1 MTKNKKDFIVRAILF
16 QSLFCILLFGLLFFL
31 KQSNSQFFKT
41 IESEFSDKLS
51 ENITK
56 IEAESVFKSITDKIT
71 LPTVE
76 TDKRKSKNTDNK
88 TENDTTKNNNPE
100 NILENETEFVPFDE
114 PSLNATIEATGGLD
128 IKIASS
134 EEIPDNV
141 SLNSY
146 TLTQNM
152 INPVINGRIT
162 SEFGSRIHPISNEL
176 TFHAGIDIA
185 ADLGTPI
192 YAAFDGK
199 IFVADYDKWNGNF
212 IKIEHEDG
220 VMTVYCHCD
229 SLNVK
234 KGENI
239 RAGEVI
245 GYVGSTGSS
254 TGPHLHFELR
264 IDNVSFNPQIALNEA
279 LNAV

>member
-1 MTKNKKDFIVRAILF
+1 MIKNKKDFVVRAILF

-31 KQSNSQFFKT
+31 KQSNSELFKAME
-41 IESEFSDKLS
+41 IEFSKKLS

-56 IEAESVFKSITDKIT
+56 NEAESVFKAISDKIT
-71 LPTVE
+71 PPS
-76 TDKRKSKNTDNK
+76 TDSNK
-88 TENDTTKNNNPE
+88 TNNTSIDSTTEKALTDNNPE

-114 PSLNATIEATGGLD
+114 PSLNATVEATGGVD

-134 EEIPDNV
+134 DEIPENV

-146 TLTQNM
+146 TLTKKM
-152 INPVINGRIT
+152 INPVINGKTT

-199 IFVADYDKWNGNF
+199 VLIADYDKWNGNY
-212 IKIEHEDG
+212 IKIKHENKL
-220 VMTVYCHCD
+220 MTVYCHCET
-229 SLNVK
+229 LNVK
-234 KGENI
+234 NGDNI

>member
-1 MTKNKKDFIVRAILF
+1 MIKNKKDFVVRAILF

-31 KQSNSQFFKT
+31 KQSNSELFKAME
-41 IESEFSDKLS
+41 IEFSDKLS

-56 IEAESVFKSITDKIT
+56 NEAESVFKAISDKIT
-71 LPTVE
+71 PPSI
-76 TDKRKSKNTDNK
+76 DSNK
-88 TENDTTKNNNPE
+88 TNNTNIDSTTEKALTDNNPE

-114 PSLNATIEATGGLD
+114 PSLNATVEATGGVD

-134 EEIPDNV
+134 DEIPENV

-146 TLTQNM
+146 TLSKKM
-152 INPVINGRIT
+152 INPVINGKTT
-162 SEFGSRIHPISNEL
+162 SEFGARIHPISNEL

-199 IFVADYDKWNGNF
+199 VTVADYDKWNGNYMK
-212 IKIEHEDG
+212 IKHENG
-220 VMTVYCHCD
+220 LMTVYCHCE

-239 RAGEVI
+239 RAGEII

-264 IDNVSFNPQIALNEA
+264 IGNVSFDPQIALNEA

>member
-1 MTKNKKDFIVRAILF
+1 MIKNKKDFVVRAILF

-31 KQSNSQFFKT
+31 KQSNSELFKS

-56 IEAESVFKSITDKIT
+56 NEAQSVFKSISDKIT
-71 LPTVE
+71 PPSI
-76 TDKRKSKNTDNK
+76 DSNK
-88 TENDTTKNNNPE
+88 TNNTNIDSTTEKALTDNNPE

-114 PSLNATIEATGGLD
+114 PSLNATVEATGGVD

-134 EEIPDNV
+134 DEIPENV

-146 TLTQNM
+146 TLTKKM
-152 INPVINGRIT
+152 INPVINGKTT
-162 SEFGSRIHPISNEL
+162 SEFGARIHPISNEL

-185 ADLGTPI
+185 ADLETPI

-199 IFVADYDKWNGNF
+199 VAVADYDKWNGNYMK
-212 IKIEHEDG
+212 IKHENG
-220 VMTVYCHCD
+220 LMTVYCHCE

-264 IDNVSFNPQIALNEA
+264 IDNVSFDPQIALNEA

>member
-1 MTKNKKDFIVRAILF
+1 M
-16 QSLFCILLFGLLFFL
+16 FFL
-31 KQSNSQFFKT
+31 KQSNSELFKS

-56 IEAESVFKSITDKIT
+56 NEAQSVFKSISDKIT
-71 LPTVE
+71 PPSI
-76 TDKRKSKNTDNK
+76 DSNK
-88 TENDTTKNNNPE
+88 TNNTNIDSTTEKALTDNNPE

-114 PSLNATIEATGGLD
+114 PSLNATVEATGGVD

-134 EEIPDNV
+134 DEIPENV

-146 TLTQNM
+146 TLTKKM
-152 INPVINGRIT
+152 INPVINGKTT
-162 SEFGSRIHPISNEL
+162 SEFGARIHPISNEL

-185 ADLGTPI
+185 ADLETPI

-199 IFVADYDKWNGNF
+199 VAVADYDKWNGNYMK
-212 IKIEHEDG
+212 IKHENG
-220 VMTVYCHCD
+220 LMTVYCHCE

-264 IDNVSFNPQIALNEA
+264 IDNVSFDPQIALNEA

>member
-1 MTKNKKDFIVRAILF
+1 MIKNKKDFVVRAILF

-31 KQSNSQFFKT
+31 KQSNSELFKS

-56 IEAESVFKSITDKIT
+56 NEAQSVFKSMREKFVT
-71 LPTVE
+71 PTADVE
-76 TDKRKSKNTDNK
+76 NKQNKSIDAK
-88 TENDTTKNNNPE
+88 TENSTTKNNNPE

-114 PSLNATIEATGGLD
+114 PSLNATVEATGGVD

-134 EEIPDNV
+134 DEIPENV

-146 TLTQNM
+146 TLSKKM
-152 INPVINGRIT
+152 INPVINGKTT
-162 SEFGSRIHPISNEL
+162 SEFGARIHPISNEL

-185 ADLGTPI
+185 ADLETPI

-199 IFVADYDKWNGNF
+199 VAVADYDKWNGNYMK
-212 IKIEHEDG
+212 IKHENG
-220 VMTVYCHCD
+220 LMTVYCHCE

-264 IDNVSFNPQIALNEA
+264 IDNVSFDPQIALNEA

>member
-1 MTKNKKDFIVRAILF
+1 MIKNKKDFVVRAILF

-31 KQSNSQFFKT
+31 KQSNSELFKS

-56 IEAESVFKSITDKIT
+56 NEAESVFKAISDKIT
-71 LPTVE
+71 PPSI
-76 TDKRKSKNTDNK
+76 DSNK
-88 TENDTTKNNNPE
+88 TNNTNIGSTTEKTLTDNNPE

-114 PSLNATIEATGGLD
+114 PSLNATVEATGGVD

-134 EEIPDNV
+134 DEIPENV

-146 TLTQNM
+146 TLSKKM
-152 INPVINGRIT
+152 INPVINGKTT
-162 SEFGSRIHPISNEL
+162 SEFGARIHPISNEL

-185 ADLGTPI
+185 ADLETPI

-199 IFVADYDKWNGNF
+199 VAVADYDKWNGNYMK
-212 IKIEHEDG
+212 IKHENG
-220 VMTVYCHCD
+220 LMTVYCHCE

-264 IDNVSFNPQIALNEA
+264 IDNVSFDPQIALNEA

>member
-1 MTKNKKDFIVRAILF
+1 MTKNKKDFVVRAILF

-31 KQSNSQFFKT
+31 KQSNSELFKT

-56 IEAESVFKSITDKIT
+56 NEAESVFKAITDKFGT
-71 LPTVE
+71 QTTD
-76 TDKRKSKNTDNK
+76 TDKPQNTNSNISIEKPSTD
-88 TENDTTKNNNPE
+88 NNNPE

-114 PSLNATIEATGGLD
+114 PSLNATVEATGGVD
-128 IKIASS
+128 IKITSS
-134 EEIPDNV
+134 EEIPENV
-141 SLNSY
+141 SLSSY
-146 TLTQNM
+146 SLTKNM
-152 INPVINGRIT
+152 INPVINGKIT

-199 IFVADYDKWNGNF
+199 VTVADYDKWNGNYMK
-212 IKIEHEDG
+212 IKHENG
-220 VMTVYCHCD
+220 LMTVYCHCE

-264 IDNVSFNPQIALNEA
+264 IDNVSFDPQIALNEA

>member
-1 MTKNKKDFIVRAILF
+1 MTKNKKDFVVRAILF

-31 KQSNSQFFKT
+31 KQSNSELFKAME
-41 IESEFSDKLS
+41 IEFSDKLS

-56 IEAESVFKSITDKIT
+56 NEAESVFKAISDKIT
-71 LPTVE
+71 PPSI
-76 TDKRKSKNTDNK
+76 DSNK
-88 TENDTTKNNNPE
+88 TNNTNIGSTTEKTLTDNNPE

-114 PSLNATIEATGGLD
+114 PSLNATVEATGGVD

-134 EEIPDNV
+134 DEIPENV

-146 TLTQNM
+146 TLTKKM
-152 INPVINGRIT
+152 INPVINGKTT
-162 SEFGSRIHPISNEL
+162 SEFGARIHPISNEL

-185 ADLGTPI
+185 ADLETPI

-199 IFVADYDKWNGNF
+199 VAVADYDKWNGNYMK
-212 IKIEHEDG
+212 IKHENG
-220 VMTVYCHCD
+220 LMTVYCHCE

-264 IDNVSFNPQIALNEA
+264 IDNVSFDPQIALNEA

>member
-56 IEAESVFKSITDKIT
+56 NEAESVFKAISDKIT
-71 LPTVE
+71 PPSI
-76 TDKRKSKNTDNK
+76 DSNK
-88 TENDTTKNNNPE
+88 TNNKNIDSTTEKALTDNNPE

-114 PSLNATIEATGGLD
+114 PSLNATVEATGGLD

-134 EEIPDNV
+134 DEIPENV

-146 TLTQNM
+146 TLSKKM
-152 INPVINGRIT
+152 INPVINGKTT
-162 SEFGSRIHPISNEL
+162 SEFGARIHPISNEL

-199 IFVADYDKWNGNF
+199 VTVADYDKWNGNYMK
-212 IKIEHEDG
+212 IKHENG
-220 VMTVYCHCD
+220 LMTVYCHCE

-264 IDNVSFNPQIALNEA
+264 IDNVSFDPQIALNEA

>member
-1 MTKNKKDFIVRAILF
+1 MTKNKKDFVVRAILF
-16 QSLFCILLFGLLFFL
+16 QSLFCILLFSLLFLL
-31 KQSNSQFFKT
+31 KQSNSELFKT

-56 IEAESVFKSITDKIT
+56 NEAESVFKAVTDKFGT
-71 LPTVE
+71 QTAD
-76 TDKRKSKNTDNK
+76 TDKSQSTNSIIEPENSSTD
-88 TENDTTKNNNPE
+88 NNNPE

-114 PSLNATIEATGGLD
+114 PSLNATVKATGGVD

-134 EEIPDNV
+134 EEIPENV
-141 SLNSY
+141 SLSSY
-146 TLTQNM
+146 SLTKNM
-152 INPVINGRIT
+152 INPVINGKIT

-199 IFVADYDKWNGNF
+199 VTVADYDKWNGNYVK
-212 IKIEHEDG
+212 IKHENG
-220 VMTVYCHCD
+220 LMTVYCHCE

-234 KGENI
+234 DGENI

-264 IDNVSFNPQIALNEA
+264 IDNVSFDPQIALNEA

>member
-1 MTKNKKDFIVRAILF
+1 MIKNKKDFVVRAILF
-16 QSLFCILLFGLLFFL
+16 QSLLCILLFGLLFFL
-31 KQSNSQFFKT
+31 KQSNSELFKS

-56 IEAESVFKSITDKIT
+56 NEAQSVFKSISDKIT
-71 LPTVE
+71 PPSI
-76 TDKRKSKNTDNK
+76 DSNK
-88 TENDTTKNNNPE
+88 TNNTNIDSTTEKALTDNNPE

-114 PSLNATIEATGGLD
+114 PSLNATVEATGGVD

-134 EEIPDNV
+134 DEIPENV

-146 TLTQNM
+146 TLTKKM
-152 INPVINGRIT
+152 INPVINGKTT
-162 SEFGSRIHPISNEL
+162 SEFGARIHPISNEL
-176 TFHAGIDIA
+176 TFHAGSDIA
-185 ADLGTPI
+185 ADLETPI

-199 IFVADYDKWNGNF
+199 VAVADYDKWNGNYMK
-212 IKIEHEDG
+212 IKHENG
-220 VMTVYCHCD
+220 LMTVYCHCD

-239 RAGEVI
+239 RAGEVV

-264 IDNVSFNPQIALNEA
+264 IDNVSFDPQIALNEA

>member
-1 MTKNKKDFIVRAILF
+1 MTKNKKDFVVRAILF

-31 KQSNSQFFKT
+31 KQSNSELFKS
-41 IESEFSDKLS
+41 IESVFFDKLS

-56 IEAESVFKSITDKIT
+56 NEAESVFKAISDKIT
-71 LPTVE
+71 PPSI
-76 TDKRKSKNTDNK
+76 DSNK
-88 TENDTTKNNNPE
+88 TNNTNIDSTTEKALTDNNPE

-114 PSLNATIEATGGLD
+114 PSLNATVEATGGVD

-134 EEIPDNV
+134 DEIPENV

-146 TLTQNM
+146 TLSKKM
-152 INPVINGRIT
+152 INPVINGKTT
-162 SEFGSRIHPISNEL
+162 SEFGARIHPISNEL

-185 ADLGTPI
+185 ADLETPI

-199 IFVADYDKWNGNF
+199 VAVADYDKWNGNYMK
-212 IKIEHEDG
+212 IKHENG
-220 VMTVYCHCD
+220 LMTVYCHCE

-264 IDNVSFNPQIALNEA
+264 INNVSFDPQIALNEA

>member
-1 MTKNKKDFIVRAILF
+1 MIKNKKDFVVRAILF

-31 KQSNSQFFKT
+31 KQSNSQLFKT
-41 IESEFSDKLS
+41 IESEFSHKLS

-56 IEAESVFKSITDKIT
+56 NEAESVFKTITDKIKT
-71 LPTVE
+71 PTSDSAKTKK
-76 TDKRKSKNTDNK
+76 TDTNNTSEKALTD
-88 TENDTTKNNNPE
+88 NNNPE

-114 PSLNATIEATGGLD
+114 PSLDATVEATGGND
-128 IKIASS
+128 IKIASRD
-134 EEIPDNV
+134 EIPENV

-146 TLTQNM
+146 TLTKKM
-152 INPVINGRIT
+152 INPVINGKIT

-185 ADLGTPI
+185 ADMGTPI

-199 IFVADYDKWNGNF
+199 VLLADYDKWNGNYMK
-212 IKIEHEDG
+212 IKHENG
-220 VMTVYCHCD
+220 LMTVYCHCD

>member
-1 MTKNKKDFIVRAILF
+1 MIKNKKDFVVRAILF

-31 KQSNSQFFKT
+31 KQSNSELFKAME
-41 IESEFSDKLS
+41 IEFSDKLS

-56 IEAESVFKSITDKIT
+56 NEAERVFKAISDKIT
-71 LPTVE
+71 PPSI
-76 TDKRKSKNTDNK
+76 DSNK
-88 TENDTTKNNNPE
+88 TNNTNIDSTTEKALTDNNPE

-114 PSLNATIEATGGLD
+114 PSLNATVEATGGVD

-134 EEIPDNV
+134 DEIPENV

-146 TLTQNM
+146 TLSKKM
-152 INPVINGRIT
+152 INPVINGKTT
-162 SEFGSRIHPISNEL
+162 SEFGARIHPISNEL

-199 IFVADYDKWNGNF
+199 VLIADYDKWNGNYMK
-212 IKIEHEDG
+212 IKHENG
-220 VMTVYCHCD
+220 LMTVYCHCE

-264 IDNVSFNPQIALNEA
+264 IDNVSFDPQIALNEA

>member
-1 MTKNKKDFIVRAILF
+1 MIKNKKDFVVRAILF
-16 QSLFCILLFGLLFFL
+16 QSLLCILLFGLLFFL
-31 KQSNSQFFKT
+31 KQSNSELFKS

-56 IEAESVFKSITDKIT
+56 NEAQSVFKSISDKIT
-71 LPTVE
+71 PPSI
-76 TDKRKSKNTDNK
+76 DSNK
-88 TENDTTKNNNPE
+88 TNNTNIDSTTEKALTDNNPE

-114 PSLNATIEATGGLD
+114 PSLNATVEATGGVD

-134 EEIPDNV
+134 DEIPENV

-146 TLTQNM
+146 TLTKKM
-152 INPVINGRIT
+152 INPVINGKTT
-162 SEFGSRIHPISNEL
+162 SEFGARIHPISNEL

-185 ADLGTPI
+185 ADLETPI

-199 IFVADYDKWNGNF
+199 VAVADYDKWNGNYMK
-212 IKIEHEDG
+212 IKHENG
-220 VMTVYCHCD
+220 LMTVYCHCE

-264 IDNVSFNPQIALNEA
+264 IDNVSFDPQIALNEA

>member
-1 MTKNKKDFIVRAILF
+1 MTKNKKDFVVRAILF

-31 KQSNSQFFKT
+31 KQSNSQLFKT
-41 IESEFSDKLS
+41 IESEFSHKLS

-56 IEAESVFKSITDKIT
+56 NEAESVFKAISDKIT
-71 LPTVE
+71 PPSI
-76 TDKRKSKNTDNK
+76 DSNK
-88 TENDTTKNNNPE
+88 TNNTNIDSTTEKALTDNNPE

-114 PSLNATIEATGGLD
+114 PSLDATVEATGGVD

-134 EEIPDNV
+134 DEIPENV

-146 TLTQNM
+146 TLTKKM
-152 INPVINGRIT
+152 INPVINGKIT

-185 ADLGTPI
+185 ANMGTPI

-199 IFVADYDKWNGNF
+199 VLLADYDKWNGNYMK
-212 IKIEHEDG
+212 IKHENG
-220 VMTVYCHCD
+220 LMTVYCHCD

-245 GYVGSTGSS
+245 GYAGSTGSS

-264 IDNVSFNPQIALNEA
+264 IDNVSFNPQIAFNEA

>member
-1 MTKNKKDFIVRAILF
+1 MTKNKKDFVVRAILF

-31 KQSNSQFFKT
+31 KQSNSQLFKT
-41 IESEFSDKLS
+41 IEREFSHKLS

-56 IEAESVFKSITDKIT
+56 NEAESVFKAISDKIT
-71 LPTVE
+71 PPS
-76 TDKRKSKNTDNK
+76 TDSNK
-88 TENDTTKNNNPE
+88 TNNTSIDTTTEKALTDNNPE

-114 PSLNATIEATGGLD
+114 PSLNATVEATGGVD

-134 EEIPDNV
+134 DEIPENV

-146 TLTQNM
+146 TLTKKM
-152 INPVINGRIT
+152 INPVINGKTT

-185 ADLGTPI
+185 ANMGTPI

-199 IFVADYDKWNGNF
+199 VLVADYDKWNGNYMK
-212 IKIEHEDG
+212 IKHENG
-220 VMTVYCHCD
+220 LMTVYCHCD

>member
-1 MTKNKKDFIVRAILF
+1 MIKNKKDFVVRAILF

-31 KQSNSQFFKT
+31 KQSNSELFKS

-56 IEAESVFKSITDKIT
+56 NEAESVFKAISDKIT
-71 LPTVE
+71 PPSI
-76 TDKRKSKNTDNK
+76 DSNK
-88 TENDTTKNNNPE
+88 TNNTNIGSTTEKTLTDNNPE

-114 PSLNATIEATGGLD
+114 PSLNATVEATGGVD

-134 EEIPDNV
+134 DEIPENV

-146 TLTQNM
+146 TLTKKM
-152 INPVINGRIT
+152 INPVINGKTT
-162 SEFGSRIHPISNEL
+162 SEFGARIHPISNEL

-185 ADLGTPI
+185 ADLETPI

-199 IFVADYDKWNGNF
+199 VAVADYDKWNGNYMK
-212 IKIEHEDG
+212 IKHENG
-220 VMTVYCHCD
+220 LMTVYCHCE

-264 IDNVSFNPQIALNEA
+264 IDNVSFDPQIALNEA

>member
-1 MTKNKKDFIVRAILF
+1 MTKNKKDFVVRAILF

-31 KQSNSQFFKT
+31 KQSNSQLFKT
-41 IESEFSDKLS
+41 IESEFSHKLS

-56 IEAESVFKSITDKIT
+56 NEAESVFKAISDKIT
-71 LPTVE
+71 PPSI
-76 TDKRKSKNTDNK
+76 DSNK
-88 TENDTTKNNNPE
+88 TNNTNIDSTTEKALTDNNPE

-114 PSLNATIEATGGLD
+114 PSLDATVEATGGVD

-134 EEIPDNV
+134 DEIPENV

-146 TLTQNM
+146 TLTKKM
-152 INPVINGRIT
+152 INPVINGKIT

-185 ADLGTPI
+185 ANMGTPI

-199 IFVADYDKWNGNF
+199 VLLADYDKWNGNYMK
-212 IKIEHEDG
+212 IKHENG
-220 VMTVYCHCD
+220 LMTVYCHCD

-245 GYVGSTGSS
+245 GYAGSTGSS